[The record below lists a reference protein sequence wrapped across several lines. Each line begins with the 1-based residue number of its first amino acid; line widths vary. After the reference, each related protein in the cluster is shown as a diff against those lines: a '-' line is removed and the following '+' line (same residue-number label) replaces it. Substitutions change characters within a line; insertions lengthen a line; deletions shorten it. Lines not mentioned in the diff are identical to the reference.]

1 MTQDSLFGEPAGLA
15 EITIYSDGACRGNPG
30 ESSIG
35 AVVLDSSTDPPTEL
49 ATVSEY
55 IGRATNNEAEYR
67 ALIAGLEAA
76 APYGARRVR
85 VRADSKLV
93 IEQLCGRW
101 RVKKAELRPLYDEAR
116 RLLAQYPERDLK
128 HVRRELNK
136 EADALANA
144 ALDAR

>member
-1 MTQDSLFGEPAGLA
+1 MIA

-35 AVVLDSSTDPPTEL
+35 AIVLDSSTDPPTQL

-55 IGRATNNEAEYR
+55 IGKTTNNVAEYR

-76 APYGARRVR
+76 APYGARCVR

-101 RVKKAELRPLYDEAR
+101 KVRQSHLMPLYQEAR
-116 RLLAQYPERDLK
+116 QLLAQYREKDLQ
-128 HVRRELNK
+128 HVRREFNK